1 MENRKNIFLVY
12 LILGIGIFL
21 RFYYLGKLCF
31 WCDEFLAI
39 SYGWQPL
46 KWMVNYITFNDAHPP
61 LFYTIVHFLLKFGC
75 SEFYLRTLPALFGI
89 FSIPLAFFVGRELK
103 DEKTGIIFSS
113 IISLNPAL
121 ILWSRVLKSY
131 SLFTFFLLLSFYSF
145 MKILKNNEN
154 KKIRYMVLLFISD
167 IILLYLHNFAFIWIL
182 IEGCVLIFSKKFRRK
197 WIFYYLFLLIFYLP
211 WLIRIPYQL
220 KFTLGVVR
228 PIPVVFRYFYVLFYF
243 FFGETLSPLNFY
255 IILPFLII
263 SVFILINSLKEFIK
277 IEKFKKLLI
286 ASGIIIPFFLVPFP
300 STVPQNLL
308 PFSIFIFLLLS
319 ISFREN
325 PLSKFLIFSFL
336 LLTSFST
343 FFYFTES
350 DKNFHDVSKLIPYR
364 GINKIFVENLNKKSS
379 IIFENEKR
387 QFFTNKKFSAFD
399 WYYKGKVK
407 VIEVRKEEGIE
418 RVKKIAKNYK
428 KIGLFLN
435 NNEQPEWCEELKK
448 YFMRNYTLIYQKK
461 FLYNEKLLSRLKG
474 KKEYYWFVE
483 VYIFEKVKK

>member
-1 MENRKNIFLVY
+1 MENRRNIFLVY
-12 LILGIGIFL
+12 LISGIGTFL
-21 RFYYLGKLCF
+21 RFYHLGKLCF

-61 LFYTIVHFLLKFGC
+61 LFYTIVHFLLKFGH
-75 SEFYLRTLPALFGI
+75 SEFYLRSLSALFGV
-89 FSIPLAFFVGRELK
+89 FSIPLAFFVGREFK
-103 DEKTGIIFSS
+103 DEKAGIILSL
-113 IISLNPAL
+113 IVSLNPAL
-121 ILWSRVLKSY
+121 ILWSRILKSY
-131 SLFTFFLLLSFYSF
+131 SLFTFFLLFSFYFF
-145 MKILKNNEN
+145 MKILKNNGN
-154 KKIRYMVLLFISD
+154 RKVRYIFLLFISD

-182 IEGCVLIFSKKFRRK
+182 IEGITLILSKKFNKK
-197 WIFYYLFLLIFYLP
+197 WFLYYSSLLLFYLP

-243 FFGETLSPLNFY
+243 FFGETLYPLNFY
-255 IILPFLII
+255 IILPFFII
-263 SVFILINSLKEFIK
+263 LVFIMINSFKEFIK
-277 IEKFKKLLI
+277 SEKIKKLLI

-308 PFSIFIFLLLS
+308 PFSIFIFLFLS
-319 ISFREN
+319 ISFRGKL
-325 PLSKFLIFSFL
+325 LSKFLVFSL
-336 LLTSFST
+336 LFLTSFSAY
-343 FFYFTES
+343 FYFTEN

-364 GINKIFVENLNKKSS
+364 EINKIFVENLDKKS

-387 QFFTNKKFSAFD
+387 QFFTDKRFSAFD

-407 VIEVRKEEGIE
+407 VIEAGKEEGIE
-418 RVKKIAKNYK
+418 RVKKIAKNYE

-435 NNEQPEWCEELKK
+435 YNEQPEWCEELKR
-448 YFMRNYTLIYQKK
+448 YFMRNYILIYQKK

-474 KKEYYWFVE
+474 KREYYWFVE